1 MGMLVTEKYSKP
13 RPIETSAD
21 LGKNGDKGQM
31 LFNKYLNYSV
41 VGSTSNL
48 FQRHMEQ
55 RELMTSGNNKTRENH
70 PVHSRIRSQSSLQI
84 HSRTSRQ
91 NPSLCQAWIDLL
103 RASRKLSGL
112 IQKWQFDHK
121 TLIIDEIKEEFNTVY
136 FPPPSTVYGPPSFG
150 QNHIQG
156 NDGGYHYPQPIY
168 IPKPPQSFSDQGGFY
183 LPPKPLQPELS
194 PHNFSLGFNGYP
206 DYNKDG
212 SFLTYKYTSNFPQ
225 NGGSQYNPFQSPI
238 FAPPTYTHLNDIW
251 KRNERLKRSLRHKRA
266 IQFASKHPKA
276 HLSNSTALSTH
287 LRAKRQATITGQ
299 TLCRSRSNYIMPR
312 AALNSKGNWMYV
324 VNMPETN
331 QQYTQLVKSEMC
343 ADTNC
348 SGLCQLPQGYSSR
361 CEQKYVQKRL
371 IALEGSGSDLYSDT
385 FWFPSCCICTVSNT

>member
-1 MGMLVTEKYSKP
+1 MG
-13 RPIETSAD
+13 
-21 LGKNGDKGQM
+21 
-31 LFNKYLNYSV
+31 FN
-41 VGSTSNL
+41 
-48 FQRHMEQ
+48 
-55 RELMTSGNNKTRENH
+55 
-70 PVHSRIRSQSSLQI
+70 
-84 HSRTSRQ
+84 SRTMRLAGLCLWLILNWVKKSDSVCTPEYGP
-91 NPSLCQAWIDLL
+91 NPACKFIPAPPGKTPPCARPGLTYCEHPENYPGEIIFQ
-103 RASRKLSGL
+103 L

-121 TLIIDEIKEEFNTVY
+121 TLIIDEAKEEFNTVY

-266 IQFASKHPKA
+266 VQFASKYPKA

-348 SGLCQLPQGYSSR
+348 NGLCQLPQGYSSR

-371 IALEGSGSDLYSDT
+371 IALEGSGSDLYSDI